1 MWGDIL
7 VENVLGMSR
16 VFVVREFRDIKVT
29 DYSVPY
35 GVNPR
40 MVVRV
45 WKNGMIEIR
54 EFRRRVKYSSTIA
67 SVYVGALKRE
77 VGVRG
82 RGKGRGRGK
91 KI

>member
-7 VENVLGMSR
+7 VDGWLGVCKIFR
-16 VFVVREFRDIKVT
+16 VREFRDIKVT

-45 WKNGMIEIR
+45 WRNGMIEIR

-77 VGVRG
+77 V
-82 RGKGRGRGK
+82 KGRKRGK
-91 KI
+91 KKI